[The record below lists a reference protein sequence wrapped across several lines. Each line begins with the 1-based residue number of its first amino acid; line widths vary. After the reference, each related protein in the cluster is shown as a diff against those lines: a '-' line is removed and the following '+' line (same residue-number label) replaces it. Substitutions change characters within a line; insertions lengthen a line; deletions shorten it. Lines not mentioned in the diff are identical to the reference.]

1 MTLNEIKQEVIDEIH
16 RAEKKF
22 PWWPKDVVHAAAIV
36 AEEAGELQKA
46 ALQFNY
52 EGCEEDGDF
61 GTFDSL
67 KKGLLSSAGKEA
79 VKHEAMQVIA
89 MAYRL
94 LFYIEDY
101 WPGQTGRFEEE
112 G

>member
-1 MTLNEIKQEVIDEIH
+1 
-16 RAEKKF
+16 
-22 PWWPKDVVHAAAIV
+22 V

-52 EGCEEDGDF
+52 EGCEKD
-61 GTFDSL
+61 
-67 KKGLLSSAGKEA
+67 A